1 MNCRQ
6 VSSRAEPFLR
16 QGCSLNMAIVQ
27 IAVVGAGTMGSGIA
41 QTFALHGFPVSLID
55 LKTDLLERA
64 LHSIKWSLDRL
75 ATNSSIPPFQ
85 QTEVISR
92 ITTGSDLDGG
102 AGGADF
108 VIEAVTEDTGIK
120 KALFQRLD
128 RACRADVIL
137 ASNTSAISI
146 SALGGA
152 TNRAD
157 RVIGMHFMN
166 PVPLI
171 PLVEIVHG
179 QSSSEQSLST
189 ARDLCVRINKTAVDV
204 KDAPGFVANRVLMP
218 MINEAMTAA
227 MEGVATPEDIDT
239 VMKLGMRHPIGP
251 LALADLIGLD
261 VCLAILKV
269 LYEGLGDPKFKPC
282 PLLERMVAEG
292 VLGKKTGRGF
302 HTY

>member
-1 MNCRQ
+1 
-6 VSSRAEPFLR
+6 
-16 QGCSLNMAIVQ
+16 MAIVN
-27 IAVVGAGTMGSGIA
+27 IAVIGAGTMGNGIA
-41 QTFALHGFPVSLID
+41 QTFALHGFSVSLLD

-64 LHSIKWSLDRL
+64 LHSIGWSLGKL
-75 ATNSSIPPFQ
+75 AVNASLPPFQ
-85 QTEVISR
+85 QGEVISR
-92 ITTGSDLDGG
+92 ITTGTDVDGG
-102 AGGADF
+102 AAGADF

-120 KALFQRLD
+120 QALFQRLD
-128 RACRADVIL
+128 RVCRADVIL

-146 SALGGA
+146 SVLGGA

-171 PLVEIVHG
+171 PLVEIVRG
-179 QSSSEQSLST
+179 ERSSEQSLST
-189 ARDLCVRINKTAVDV
+189 ARDLCVRINKTAVIV
-204 KDAPGFVANRVLMP
+204 KDTPGFVANRVLMP

-261 VCLAILKV
+261 VCLAILKM

-292 VLGKKTGRGF
+292 SLGKKTGRGF
-302 HTY
+302 YTY